1 MQIHIPISSRALWHA
16 NTVGGGCTS
25 SDCACFRGNLE
36 RCGSE
41 AETTV
46 PTTLEVENATTVR
59 GRKHFDFLMEMLIPS
74 FPLPIAAMAS
84 FVPPLQF
91 KGSAVVTRRDCRGR
105 TPQPRVALWPVA
117 PPPLGTTS
125 FTPLSAL
132 RESVPC
138 CVAPG
143 CSLVVA
149 SADDPAF
156 PVSRSELSA
165 SGARSVLLSRST
177 TFGALGVDGL
187 GPDETAVEVS
197 MRVRRGKGGHLVR
210 GKVVTRAEAMCD
222 RCCGPF
228 EANVEGR
235 FEVLLTARE
244 PRPGEPP
251 AVALE
256 EGEMGSTDVEEQAFP
271 SCLTM
276 VDIGGHVH
284 DAICLGVPTKLLCG
298 ADCPGVDVSAL
309 EGVTVS
315 QGDATGGR
323 VRIPARGNAWGQQ
336 PQEEDSQ
343 QDDDYLDEGEPL
355 LADAMEA
362 LKRRMQKRG

>member
-1 MQIHIPISSRALWHA
+1 
-16 NTVGGGCTS
+16 
-25 SDCACFRGNLE
+25 
-36 RCGSE
+36 
-41 AETTV
+41 
-46 PTTLEVENATTVR
+46 
-59 GRKHFDFLMEMLIPS
+59 
-74 FPLPIAAMAS
+74 MAS
-84 FVPPLQF
+84 FVPPLPFQ
-91 KGSAVVTRRDCRGR
+91 GSAVVTRHDCRGR
-105 TPQPRVALWPVA
+105 TPQPRIVLRPVA
-117 PPPLGTTS
+117 AAPLGTS
-125 FTPLSAL
+125 AFTPSSAC
-132 RESVPC
+132 RESAPSC
-138 CVAPG
+138 AAAPG
-143 CSLVVA
+143 CGPVVA

-210 GKVVTRAEAMCD
+210 GKVVTRAEAVCD

-228 EANVEGR
+228 DADVEGR
-235 FEVLLTARE
+235 FDVLLTSRE
-244 PRPGEPP
+244 PRPGEVPV
-251 AVALE
+251 AALE
-256 EGEMGSTDVEEQAFP
+256 EGEMGTTDVEEQAFP
-271 SCLTM
+271 AGLTR
-276 VDIGGHVH
+276 VDIGGHIH

-309 EGVTVS
+309 EGVTLS

-336 PQEEDSQ
+336 PQGEDDWQ
-343 QDDDYLDEGEPL
+343 QDDDDLDEGEPL
-355 LADAMEA
+355 LAEAMEA

>member
-1 MQIHIPISSRALWHA
+1 MEERVQKRTEIGVLLFSSAPEVVTFPRVSDVERGVSEVKSATAACGYQSAL
-16 NTVGGGCTS
+16 VFLLGMLVPS
-25 SDCACFRGNLE
+25 SY
-36 RCGSE
+36 
-41 AETTV
+41 
-46 PTTLEVENATTVR
+46 
-59 GRKHFDFLMEMLIPS
+59 PS
-74 FPLPIAAMAS
+74 FSAMAS
-84 FVPPLQF
+84 FVPPLPF
-91 KGSAVVTRRDCRGR
+91 CGSAVVPRHDCRGR
-105 TPQPRVALWPVA
+105 TPQPRIALRPLA
-117 PPPLGTTS
+117 APPLGTSVFAPCS
-125 FTPLSAL
+125 FF
-132 RESVPC
+132 REP
-138 CVAPG
+138 APG
-143 CSLVVA
+143 CVAAPGCGPVVA

-210 GKVVTRAEAMCD
+210 GKVVTRAEALCD
-222 RCCGPF
+222 RCCGAF
-228 EANVEGR
+228 EADVEGR

-251 AVALE
+251 VAPPE

-271 SCLTM
+271 AGLKR
-276 VDIGGHVH
+276 VDLGGHVH

-298 ADCPGVDVSAL
+298 ASCPGVDVSGL
-309 EGVTVS
+309 EGVTVT

-336 PQEEDSQ
+336 PQGEDDSQ
-343 QDDDYLDEGEPL
+343 QDDDYLDDEGEPL
-355 LADAMEA
+355 LAEAMEV
-362 LKRRMQKRG
+362 LRRRMQKRR

>member
-1 MQIHIPISSRALWHA
+1 ML
-16 NTVGGGCTS
+16 
-25 SDCACFRGNLE
+25 
-36 RCGSE
+36 
-41 AETTV
+41 V
-46 PTTLEVENATTVR
+46 PV
-59 GRKHFDFLMEMLIPS
+59 S
-74 FPLPIAAMAS
+74 FPPLSAMAS
-84 FVPPLQF
+84 FVPPLAFQ
-91 KGSAVVTRRDCRGR
+91 GSAVVTRHDCRGR
-105 TPQPRVALWPVA
+105 TPQPRVALRPVA
-117 PPPLGTTS
+117 APPLGTS
-125 FTPLSAL
+125 VFTPSSTS
-132 RESVPC
+132 RESAPC
-138 CVAPG
+138 CVAAPG
-143 CSLVVA
+143 CGPVVA
-149 SADDPAF
+149 SAVDPAF

-165 SGARSVLLSRST
+165 VGSRSVLLARST

-210 GKVVTRAEAMCD
+210 GKVVTHAEAVCD

-228 EANVEGR
+228 EADVEGR

-251 AVALE
+251 VVALE
-256 EGEMGSTDVEEQAFP
+256 EGEMGTTDVEEQVFP
-271 SCLTM
+271 PGLTR
-276 VDIGGHVH
+276 VDLGGHVH

-336 PQEEDSQ
+336 PQGEDDAQ
-343 QDDDYLDEGEPL
+343 HDDDYLDDGEAL

-362 LKRRMQKRG
+362 LKRRMRKRG